1 VVNVDVLFLSGWN
14 TVSPNDWTVLDPA
27 IVGGQL
33 AETSTSNRSE
43 SPSSWIKANLEQLT
57 AETFNPSSLL
67 SGFSG
72 ISLGGQHHQQQHSAG
87 LSNWGGQGG
96 LLANTPPPGFS
107 FNRGLPGIGS
117 NPIQHPYQNLPGLG
131 NSNDGPGHQLE
142 NEFRGLIR
150 S

>member
-1 VVNVDVLFLSGWN
+1 M
-14 TVSPNDWTVLDPA
+14 SPNDWTVLDPA
-27 IVGGQL
+27 IVGGQI
-33 AETSTSNRSE
+33 ADPSSSNRAD

-57 AETFNPSSLL
+57 AETYNPNSLL

-72 ISLGGQHHQQQHSAG
+72 LTLGGQHHLQQHLHSGG
-87 LSNWGGQGG
+87 LINTLGNWGGQGG

-107 FNRGLPGIGS
+107 FNRGLAGMGTTPL
-117 NPIQHPYQNLPGLG
+117 QHPFQNLSGLG
-131 NSNDGPGHQLE
+131 NSNDGPGQQLE

>member
-1 VVNVDVLFLSGWN
+1 MSA
-14 TVSPNDWTVLDPA
+14 NDWTVLDPA
-27 IVGGQL
+27 IVSGQL
-33 AETSTSNRSE
+33 ADTSSSIRSE

-57 AETFNPSSLL
+57 AEPFNPNSLL

-72 ISLGGQHHQQQHSAG
+72 LGLGGQHHQQQQQQQQHSGG

-107 FNRGLPGIGS
+107 FSRGLSGLGS
-117 NPIQHPYQNLPGLG
+117 NPLQHPYQNLSGLG

-142 NEFRGLIR
+142 SEFRGLIR

>member
-1 VVNVDVLFLSGWN
+1 MSA
-14 TVSPNDWTVLDPA
+14 NDWTVLDPA

-33 AETSTSNRSE
+33 ADTSSNNRPE
-43 SPSSWIKANLEQLT
+43 SPSNWIKANLEQLT
-57 AETFNPSSLL
+57 AESFNPTNLL

-72 ISLGGQHHQQQHSAG
+72 LGLGGHQQQQQQQQQQQHSGG

-107 FNRGLPGIGS
+107 FSRGLSGIGS
-117 NPIQHPYQNLPGLG
+117 QPMQHPYQNLSGLQ
-131 NSNDGPGHQLE
+131 NSSDPLE
-142 NEFRGLIR
+142 KEFRGLIR